1 MQMRR
6 WLFRILATLALAAA
20 FHVLTV
26 MAFPRAIMFAFAW
39 RGKDLGLSPNVLYHQ
54 PRVTAVSRT
63 VARPSPDLLYSVCA
77 YDVSKAPLRIS
88 ASVPDTY
95 WSLSFFASNT
105 DNFFVVNDQEVTARS
120 VDILL
125 AGPGTAYKNPGN
137 VQVVTSPSSRGVALI
152 RILITDEDRI
162 EELTK
167 IQRQASCSP
176 VDQGS

>member
-1 MQMRR
+1 MRR
-6 WLFRILATLALAAA
+6 WLLRTVVTLLLAAV

-26 MAFPRAIMFAFAW
+26 VVFPRAVMVALAW
-39 RGKDLGLSPNVLYHQ
+39 KAKDQNLSNNVFYHQ
-54 PRVTAVSRT
+54 PRVTADART
-63 VARPSPDLLYSVCA
+63 VVRPSPDLLYSACA

-105 DNFFVVNDQEVTARS
+105 DNFFVINDQEVKANQA
-120 VDILL
+120 DILL
-125 AGPGTAYKNPGN
+125 VGPGMSYKNPGN
-137 VQVVTSPSSRGVALI
+137 AQVVMSPSDRGVAII
-152 RILITDEDRI
+152 RILITDENRI

-176 VDQGS
+176 VDQGGL

>member
-1 MQMRR
+1 MRR
-6 WLFRILATLALAAA
+6 WLFRLLATMVLAAV

-26 MAFPRAIMFAFAW
+26 MAFPRVIMAAFEW
-39 RGKDLGLSPNVLYHQ
+39 KSKDLGRIPNVLYHS
-54 PRVTAVSRT
+54 PRVTADART
-63 VARPSPDLLYSVCA
+63 TPRPSPDLLYSMCS

-88 ASVPDTY
+88 TSVPGTY

-105 DNFFVVNDQEVTARS
+105 DNFFVINDQEVKENS

-125 AGPGTAYKNPGN
+125 VGPGMTYKNPGN
-137 VQVVTSPSSRGVALI
+137 AQVVTSPSNRGVALV
-152 RILITDEDRI
+152 RILITDENRV

-176 VDQGS
+176 VAQGL

>member
-1 MQMRR
+1 MKK
-6 WLFRILATLALAAA
+6 WLLMILATLALAAV

-26 MAFPRAIMFAFAW
+26 MAFPKAIMVALDW
-39 RGKDLGLSPNVLYHQ
+39 KSKDMGRSSNVLYHQ
-54 PRVTAVSRT
+54 PRVTADSR
-63 VARPSPDLLYSVCA
+63 VVVRPSPDLLYSVCA
-77 YDVSKAPLRIS
+77 YDVSKVPLRIS

-105 DNFFVVNDQEVTARS
+105 DNFFVINDLEVKTNP

-125 AGPGTAYKNPGN
+125 VGPGVSYKNPGN
-137 VQVVTSPSSRGVALI
+137 AKVVTSPSNRGVALI
-152 RILITDEDRI
+152 RILITDENRI

-176 VDQGS
+176 VDQGL

>member
-1 MQMRR
+1 MKK
-6 WLFRILATLALAAA
+6 WVFRIGATLALAAA

-26 MAFPRAIMFAFAW
+26 MAFPRAIMVALAW
-39 RGKDLGLSPNVLYHQ
+39 KAKDLGQSSNVLYHQ
-54 PRVTAVSRT
+54 PRVTADSR
-63 VARPSPDLLYSVCA
+63 VVVRPSPDLLYSVCA
-77 YDVSKAPLRIS
+77 YDLSKAPLRIS

-105 DNFFVVNDQEVTARS
+105 DNFFVINDREVKANP

-125 AGPGTAYKNPGN
+125 VGPGMSYKNPEN
-137 VQVVTSPSSRGVALI
+137 AQVVMSPSNRGVALI
-152 RILITDEDRI
+152 RILITDENRI

-176 VDQGS
+176 VDQGL